1 MGNMTYYVK
10 SLDSDHATKT
20 LVGSKKVVA
29 QTLATIVATRT
40 LKPNTV
46 SFKQKK
52 RLSTTVLHD
61 NYTKTYRPQ
70 GIIFTT
76 TQKPAYILPFDLA
89 LVAASDDIQV
99 HYHRMRNRLHIFYN
113 HPLIPGYEHFI
124 FNNFKTLIKKFSS
137 PNAAWKAVNLF
148 RVAHGQHGLP
158 ASKFRL
164 CSYNEA
170 VFLKPVRIVP
180 VAMFGYTRSSRVLAQ
195 KLGLTCYRSAAEFY
209 RKLNNSNKK
218 NSRTP

>member
-1 MGNMTYYVK
+1 MTHYVK

-20 LVGSKKVVA
+20 LVGNKKVVA

-89 LVAASDDIQV
+89 LVAASDDIRV
-99 HYHRMRNRLHIFYN
+99 HYHRMRDNLHVFYN
-113 HPLIPGYEHFI
+113 HALIPGYERFI
-124 FNNFKTLIKKFSS
+124 FKNFSALMRKFDS
-137 PNAAWKAVNLF
+137 PNSAWKAVNQF
-148 RVAHGQHGLP
+148 RVARGQHKLP

-180 VAMFGYTRSSRVLAQ
+180 VAMFGYTRASRALAQ
-195 KLGLTCYRSAAEFY
+195 KLGLICYRTAAEFY
-209 RKLNNSNKK
+209 KRI
-218 NSRTP
+218 R